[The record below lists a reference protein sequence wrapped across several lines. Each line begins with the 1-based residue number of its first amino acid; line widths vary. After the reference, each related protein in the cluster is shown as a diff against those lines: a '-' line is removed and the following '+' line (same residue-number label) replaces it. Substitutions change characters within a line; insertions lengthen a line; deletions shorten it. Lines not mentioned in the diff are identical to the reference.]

1 MAVDVAL
8 GEGLVEVVALS
19 PAQDDKVTVTANVA
33 RESEPVKR
41 LKNFDLMSTLLNFD
55 KRN

>member
-8 GEGLVEVVALS
+8 GEGLVEIVALS
-19 PAQDDKVTVTANVA
+19 PAHDDKVTVTTNVA

-41 LKNFDLMSTLLNFD
+41 LKNFDFMSTLLNFD